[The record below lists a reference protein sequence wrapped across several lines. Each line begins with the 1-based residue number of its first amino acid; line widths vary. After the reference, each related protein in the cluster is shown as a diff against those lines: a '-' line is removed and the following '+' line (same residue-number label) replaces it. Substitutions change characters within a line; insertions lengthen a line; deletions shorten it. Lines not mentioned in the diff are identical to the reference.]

1 MTHLMCPICTD
12 RQNAFDRLVADTD
25 KVLHSRLTCSGL
37 REVAQGRVLGY
48 CGICWLQGLG
58 PASNI
63 PAAEKDDENDDEN
76 DDGEGIEN
84 LEESTPTPSDEAA
97 SDPPSVD
104 LGRAGG

>member
-1 MTHLMCPICTD
+1 MCPICTD
-12 RQNAFDRLVADTD
+12 RQNASDRLVADTD

-63 PAAEKDDENDDEN
+63 PAAEKDDENDD
-76 DDGEGIEN
+76 GEGIEY
-84 LEESTPTPSDEAA
+84 LVESTPTPSDEAA

>member
-12 RQNAFDRLVADTD
+12 RQNASDRLVADTD

-63 PAAEKDDENDDEN
+63 PAAEKDDENDD
-76 DDGEGIEN
+76 GEGIEN
-84 LEESTPTPSDEAA
+84 LESTPTPSDEAA